1 MMIVFVSIHQELLD
15 VNVKKDS
22 LLTRKP
28 KNANQ
33 IVHNVTWNVVILVD
47 LMEIVFVL
55 KVIYCGVPTWSLPPR
70 LGVYKVPCLPAW
82 AQF

>member
-1 MMIVFVSIHQELLD
+1 MIIVFVSIHQELSD

-33 IVHNVTWNVVILVD
+33 IAHNVTWNVVMLVD

-55 KVIYCGVPTWSLPPR
+55 KDTY
-70 LGVYKVPCLPAW
+70 
-82 AQF
+82 

>member
-1 MMIVFVSIHQELLD
+1 MIIVFVSIHQERLD
-15 VNVKKDS
+15 VNVEKDF

-33 IVHNVTWNVVILVD
+33 IVHNVTWNVVMLVD

-55 KVIYCGVPTWSLPPR
+55 KDTY
-70 LGVYKVPCLPAW
+70 
-82 AQF
+82 